1 MKIIAILFGIVLLF
15 PVGTAYGTHSILI
28 ETLIICALTTVPP
41 YYDCSEN
48 WTIYLYDEIPRG
60 QCADYSTKS
69 CAILSTKRIYMSINQ
84 PESYDECGYT
94 TLWHALNHLK
104 YLDESYCH

>member
-15 PVGTAYGTHSILI
+15 PVGTAYGTHPILI

-48 WTIYLYDEIPRG
+48 WTIYLYDKIPRG
-60 QCADYSTKS
+60 QCADNHPKS
-69 CAILSTKRIYMSINQ
+69 CVMWSPERINISINQ
-84 PESYDECGYT
+84 PESYDKCGYT
-94 TLWHALNHLK
+94 SLWHELNHLK